1 MDVIQP
7 FLNQG
12 GLFGAGLGV
21 GLGVAFIVWRQL
33 VRQQGDVQLRSEA
46 LAVALNSIDKS
57 LGFLI
62 DTVKDG
68 NGRRG
73 RR

>member
-1 MDVIQP
+1 M
-7 FLNQG
+7 
-12 GLFGAGLGV
+12 V
-21 GLGVAFIVWRQL
+21 GLSVAFMVWRQL
-33 VRQQGDVQLRSEA
+33 VRMQTDGQSRSEA
-46 LAVALNSIDKS
+46 LAIALNSIDKT

-68 NGRRG
+68 NSRRA